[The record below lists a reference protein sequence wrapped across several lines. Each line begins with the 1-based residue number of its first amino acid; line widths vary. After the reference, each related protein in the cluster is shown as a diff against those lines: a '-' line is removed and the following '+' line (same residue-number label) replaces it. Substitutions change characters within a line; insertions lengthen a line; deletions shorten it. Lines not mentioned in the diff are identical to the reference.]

1 MALLASEVQQE
12 QRELMGLL
20 VKTDAK
26 ARLALQ
32 AGLVLQASRGKQEL
46 AEPLVL
52 SAKMVLQVACRFAG
66 PTDFVQVSATRR
78 PALVTRRAPARHRL
92 ERHHVQHVDQCL

>member
-1 MALLASEVQQE
+1 MALLASEAQQE

-52 SAKMVLQVACRFAG
+52 SAKMVLQGQQASL
-66 PTDFVQVSATRR
+66 VQ
-78 PALVTRRAPARHRL
+78 PAPQVLVVRTARRAIP
-92 ERHHVQHVDQCL
+92 D